1 MSNYDVTGG
10 EQGWIMKSKLNELRL
25 DAGIAR
31 IENQQWL
38 CVLDKETGMMIDP
51 LIGLEKFAELIV
63 RECIDKITTYDLV
76 PGHSAKW
83 EDIYDIHAR
92 LLQDLGEELKEHFG
106 VK

>member
-1 MSNYDVTGG
+1 MNDYDATGG

-63 RECIDKITTYDLV
+63 KECLEACSRANEIRHFVPPTQQQVVLSCIDEIERTFR
-76 PGHSAKW
+76 S
-83 EDIYDIHAR
+83 
-92 LLQDLGEELKEHFG
+92 
-106 VK
+106 